1 MDIERVQ
8 ELISQAKSLLIM
20 LANDMQTTNQ
30 DDIAFN
36 VIKVTQ
42 DILKEVEFELNEK

>member
-20 LANDMQTTNQ
+20 LANYMQTTNQ